1 LIELNIIEL
10 NFGGWINF
18 VKFWKPGTQNGDFF
32 CKLATKWKVLNIMM
46 STSFVHG
53 YDDQC
58 LFSFHM
64 HKDFYDTKIGHMV

>member
-1 LIELNIIEL
+1 
-10 NFGGWINF
+10 
-18 VKFWKPGTQNGDFF
+18 
-32 CKLATKWKVLNIMM
+32 MM

-58 LFSFHM
+58 LCSFHM